1 MNWDIITVPQ
11 GQAKASSLC
20 TSGEEKKY
28 AMSVEDNTKFVRI
41 YIQVASLMWYQ
52 KMHLS
57 LYILAT

>member
-1 MNWDIITVPQ
+1 MNWDVVTVPQ

-28 AMSVEDNTKFVRI
+28 AMSVEDKTKVVCILKLHTIHVTKRDTL
-41 YIQVASLMWYQ
+41 V
-52 KMHLS
+52 